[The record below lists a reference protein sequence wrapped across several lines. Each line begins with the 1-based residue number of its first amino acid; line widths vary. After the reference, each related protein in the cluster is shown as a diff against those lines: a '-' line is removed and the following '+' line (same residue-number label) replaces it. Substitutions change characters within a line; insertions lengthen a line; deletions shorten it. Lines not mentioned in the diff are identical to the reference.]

1 MNYTPKVRQKTFGV
15 FLWKKRKKNSKY
27 EKIQVVELYQ
37 QSYRLSGFD
46 KQPSRE
52 LSVEIKEQVVRF

>member
-1 MNYTPKVRQKTFGV
+1 LGYFYE
-15 FLWKKRKKNSKY
+15 KKGKKHNNY

-46 KQPSRE
+46 KQPNRE